1 MVLEGIK
8 QFYNDHKM
16 SVYITAGN
24 AADLAFMVYTNTIGI
39 PEGIPLFGFFSLL
52 MSAGTVYVFKDE
64 NKVLDSF
71 VVGNLPEINRRQ
83 EKGEILE
90 DILSDLSIDRKRFD
104 RITGEN
110 N

>member
-39 PEGIPLFGFFSLL
+39 PEGIPLFGFFS
-52 MSAGTVYVFKDE
+52 
-64 NKVLDSF
+64 
-71 VVGNLPEINRRQ
+71 
-83 EKGEILE
+83 
-90 DILSDLSIDRKRFD
+90 
-104 RITGEN
+104 
-110 N
+110 